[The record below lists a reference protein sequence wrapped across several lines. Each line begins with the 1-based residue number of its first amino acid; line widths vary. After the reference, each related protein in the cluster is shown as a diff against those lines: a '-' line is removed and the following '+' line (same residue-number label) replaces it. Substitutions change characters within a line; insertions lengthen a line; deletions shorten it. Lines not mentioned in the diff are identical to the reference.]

1 MSTYSAA
8 ARKRI
13 REDIRE
19 VHEDEDLARCGIH
32 VDQSEEVV
40 GVLYVLIRGP
50 EDTPYARGLFF
61 FDLVFPFDYPS
72 NPPQMH
78 IVTTDGGRV
87 RFGPNLYSCGKV
99 CLSLLGTWAG
109 PKWTSSHTLS
119 SLLLAVQSL
128 MSAKPFYNEPGT
140 GVPPA
145 GADPISDEYDRV
157 VEHDTLRVSVVGNLK
172 TILGARL
179 EGKQPPPHFTP
190 RLCDRFL
197 EHVQRD
203 NWSSLI
209 TRYGQDG
216 LKTNTAPFTY
226 RKLDGELSDLKK
238 RIPLIAEAASSVKAA
253 AGAPMEVVDAP
264 VVRPCDSLTCPI
276 CRSYVLLSSLLSPL
290 SSLLSPLLSLLLAR
304 SNPHLISIP
313 NPNPNPNP
321 NPLS

>member
-1 MSTYSAA
+1 MSYSAA

-19 VHEDEDLARCGIH
+19 VQEDNDLARGGIH

-50 EDTPYARGLFF
+50 EDTPYSRGLFF
-61 FDLVFPFDYPS
+61 FDLVFPFDYPA

-87 RFGPNLYSCGKV
+87 RFGPNLYACGKV
-99 CLSLLGTWAG
+99 CLSLLGTWPG

-128 MSAKPFYNEPGT
+128 LSSKPYYNEPGT
-140 GVPPA
+140 GTPPA

-172 TILGARL
+172 TILDSRL
-179 EGKQPPPHFTP
+179 EGKQSPPHFT
-190 RLCDRFL
+190 RTLCSRFL

-203 NWSSLI
+203 SWSGLI

-216 LKTNTAPFTY
+216 TKFTY
-226 RKLDGELSDLKK
+226 RKLDGELSELKK
-238 RIPLIAEAASSVKAA
+238 KISLIAEVKAA
-253 AGAPMEVVDAP
+253 AGAQMMEVVGAP
-264 VVRPCDSLTCPI
+264 ALRPCDSLTCPI
-276 CRSYVLLSSLLSPL
+276 CRSYVLLSSLFSLLSSLFSLL
-290 SSLLSPLLSLLLAR
+290 SSLLT
-304 SNPHLISIP
+304 
-313 NPNPNPNP
+313 
-321 NPLS
+321 